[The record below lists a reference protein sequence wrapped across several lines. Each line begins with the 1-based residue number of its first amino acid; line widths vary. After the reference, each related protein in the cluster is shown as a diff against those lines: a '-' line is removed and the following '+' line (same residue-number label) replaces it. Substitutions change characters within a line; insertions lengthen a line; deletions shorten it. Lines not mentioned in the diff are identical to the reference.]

1 MSDRYW
7 KVIVRYGHLGIG
19 REISVARY
27 LRTGSQENIM
37 DACTIVEHMPG
48 VKARAVQLIFE
59 IDNRTYCEGKLAEG
73 ENCFLKK
80 LMSFRQKK
88 AHKKHRA
95 A

>member
-1 MSDRYW
+1 
-7 KVIVRYGHLGIG
+7 
-19 REISVARY
+19 
-27 LRTGSQENIM
+27 
-37 DACTIVEHMPG
+37 MPG

-88 AHKKHRA
+88 AQKKHKA